1 MMNEKEIYR
10 KAIADVLGFIF
21 SVEDGD
27 LDLIIWKLEK
37 FLNEGLPLFSEE
49 EQ

>member
-1 MMNEKEIYR
+1 MSKDYIQAV
-10 KAIADVLGFIF
+10 KDVLDFILG
-21 SVEDGD
+21 VEDGD

-49 EQ
+49 GQ

>member
-10 KAIADVLGFIF
+10 KAIADVLEFIF

-27 LDLIIWKLEK
+27 LDLIIWKLKK

-49 EQ
+49 GQ

>member
-1 MMNEKEIYR
+1 MTNEKEIYR

-27 LDLIIWKLEK
+27 LDFIIWKLEK
-37 FLNEGLPLFSEE
+37 FLNEGLPLFNEE